1 MTSDRS
7 GHKSYDHKSRVEK
20 LGVKPG
26 LTALLVGVV
35 DAMFVAELQAAGAR
49 IAQSGSPDLI
59 FCAVESRAAL
69 RTLSGLAK
77 RMKRDGALWTIRP
90 KGSPHISEADVM
102 KAGQAAG
109 LVVVKVVR
117 FSETHTA
124 EKFVVPK
131 KLRAEAI
138 LG

>member
-1 MTSDRS
+1 MPPKP
-7 GHKSYDHKSRVEK
+7 GHKSYDHKTRGKK

-26 LTALLVGVV
+26 QTVLLVGVT
-35 DAMFVAELQAAGAR
+35 DPHFLSELQEAGAR
-49 IAQSGSPDLI
+49 ITRSGAPDVV

-69 RTLSGLAK
+69 QKLPELA
-77 RMKRDGALWTIRP
+77 RRIKRDGAVWTIRP
-90 KGSPHISEADVM
+90 KGSPLISESDVM

-109 LVVVKVVR
+109 LVDVKVVR

-131 KLRAEAI
+131 NLRT
-138 LG
+138 